1 MVKISRR
8 VIRGAAGVG
17 AVLVAMVGQHA
28 VAGPPVGSEGPSA
41 AMQLPRPDH
50 VVVVIEE
57 NRSYHAVIGNSQ
69 APYINSLASQGALFS
84 NAFAVGHPSEPN
96 YLALF
101 SGSTQGVADDSCPHA
116 FQGPNLASELIRSGH
131 TFGIYSES
139 LPAVGFTGCHSG
151 PYDRK
156 HNPAVNWQ
164 DTNFPM
170 PNNMPFALFSIVP
183 GDYKQLP
190 TVAFVV
196 PNEDHNMH
204 DGSVAKADQWLQKH
218 LDGYV
223 RWAATHNSL
232 LIITWDEDGG
242 NGDNRIA
249 TIFVGPMVKP
259 GVYSQRIDHYS
270 VLRTLVQ
277 MYRLEPLG
285 RSGQAAAVHG
295 IWRTGLARQD

>member
-1 MVKISRR
+1 VKVSQRLTLIT
-8 VIRGAAGVG
+8 AGV
-17 AVLVAMVGQHA
+17 VALLAAMAGQQA
-28 VAGPPVGSEGPSA
+28 VAGPPGGSAGA
-41 AMQLPRPDH
+41 FTTMQLPRPDH

-57 NRSYHAVIGNSQ
+57 NRSYDAVIGNSQ
-69 APYINSLASQGALFS
+69 APYINSLASRGALFS

-96 YLALF
+96 SLALF
-101 SGSTQGVADDSCPHA
+101 SGSTQGVTDDSCPHV
-116 FQGPNLASELIRSGH
+116 FKGPNLASELVRSGH

-164 DTNFPM
+164 ETNFPM
-170 PNNMPFALFSIVP
+170 PNNMPFALFTIVP
-183 GDYKQLP
+183 GDYEQLP

-204 DGSVAKADQWLQKH
+204 DGSVAKADEWLQKH

-223 RWAATHNSL
+223 RWATTHNSL
-232 LIITWDEDGG
+232 LIVTWDEGRGQDH
-242 NGDNRIA
+242 NRIA

-270 VLRTLVQ
+270 VLRTVAQ
-277 MYRLEPLG
+277 MYRLRPLG
-285 RSGQAAAVHG
+285 RSVQAAPVRE